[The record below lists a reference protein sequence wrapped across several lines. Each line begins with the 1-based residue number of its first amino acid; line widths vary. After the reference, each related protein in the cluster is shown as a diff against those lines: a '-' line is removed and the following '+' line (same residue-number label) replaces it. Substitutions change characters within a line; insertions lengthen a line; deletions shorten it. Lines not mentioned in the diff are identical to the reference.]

1 MPTSRIIYTGYGL
14 LALLLVF
21 NEAKSQDT
29 TKKKTIDITSTFKP
43 VLREAVKLNFSA
55 ALPAFDTI
63 RPVLAYSIPQQQ
75 VNLPYQPGILKPVA
89 LSIDSLLP
97 NSNSHYLKLGVGNI
111 HIPYLQGAFSGGN
124 GRTSFLNIYGE
135 MYAAKGKKA
144 YQKNNL
150 SEVQVRGTF
159 KLSENH
165 ELSAKAGFK
174 AQDYFLYGF
183 QPDSLDFS
191 KSQLRQT
198 FQTVDGLVSFR
209 NTNPT
214 PYGLNYT
221 PNLKFS
227 AFNSKNDGRKAT
239 EENIVLNLPLQ
250 KTFGKSF
257 GFNLGFTAD
266 LTRFNPTEKIVVK
279 NNLYLLSPALLLK
292 TPNAYIQTGIIPS
305 WDNKVFNMLPNIL
318 AEMTTNDQ
326 RLTLQAGWI
335 GYYNKGSYQ
344 RFAGINPWLSQP
356 DKLLN
361 QRIKEFYVGFKGSL
375 ANHFTYSAKGSYS
388 KQHNVNLFV
397 NDQVDGKTFETVY
410 SPNLEVLQFH
420 GELGYMRGE
429 EFSFKSGITY
439 NNFTKIGGQT
449 RAWGLLPFEVNASL
463 RWKILKDLS
472 FKADAFGWDGA
483 AYRTKEGDARKG
495 EKGFDLN
502 AGLEF
507 RIAKNFDLWLQMNN
521 ILNSKY
527 QRWNQYEVYGFNVIG
542 GVVFRFNQK

>member
-1 MPTSRIIYTGYGL
+1 MNILRIFSSPFLFFT
-14 LALLLVF
+14 LLVSF
-21 NEAKSQDT
+21 GNLQAQDGT
-29 TKKKTIDITSTFKP
+29 PKKTIDITSTFKP
-43 VLREAVKLNFSA
+43 VLRDAVKLNFSA

-63 RPVLAYSIPQQQ
+63 RPVMDYAIPQQQ
-75 VNLPYQPGILKPVA
+75 VKLPYQAGSLNPVA
-89 LSIDSLLP
+89 LQTDSLVP
-97 NSNSHYLKLGVGNI
+97 WENSHFLKVGVGNI

-124 GRTSFLNIYGE
+124 GRTSFLNLYGE
-135 MYAAKGKKA
+135 MYAAKGKKP

-150 SEVQVRGTF
+150 SDLQLRAAF
-159 KLSENH
+159 KLGENH
-165 ELSAKAGFK
+165 ELSGKVGFK
-174 AQDYFLYGF
+174 GQDYFLYGF
-183 QPDSLDFS
+183 RPDTLDFS
-191 KSQLRQT
+191 KTELRQR
-198 FQTVDGLVSFR
+198 FQTVDGLVSLR
-209 NTNPT
+209 NTTPT
-214 PYGLNYT
+214 TYGLNYS
-221 PNLKFS
+221 PNLKIS
-227 AFNSKNDGRKAT
+227 AFSGKNNGRKAT
-239 EENIVLNLPLQ
+239 EENFVANLPLQ

-266 LTRFNPTEKIVVK
+266 ITRYTPSDRSVIK
-279 NNLYLLSPALLLK
+279 NNLFLLSPALLLK

-344 RFAGINPWLSQP
+344 RFAGINPWLAQP
-356 DKLLN
+356 TELLN
-361 QRIKEFYVGFKGSL
+361 HRIRELYVGFKGSL

-439 NNFTKIGGQT
+439 NNFTKIDGQT
-449 RAWGLLPFEVNASL
+449 RAWGLLPFEFNGAL

-472 FKADAFGWDGA
+472 LKADVFGWDGA
-483 AYRTKEGDARKG
+483 AYRNKEGAARKG

-507 RIAKNFDLWLQMNN
+507 RVARSVDLWLQMNN
-521 ILNSKY
+521 IFNSKY
-527 QRWNQYEVYGFNVIG
+527 QRWNQYEVYGFNVLG